1 MGKRSRKRWYDSVPS
16 VLFTALG
23 LALATLAV
31 VAFVNPWPSA
41 LLIRALFERGAAQTV
56 AEMEPYVP
64 RNGVDARRD
73 ISYGDAG
80 SDTTLDVFTPA
91 GESTPLTTVVW
102 IHGGAWISGDKSNV
116 DPYLQLLASHGYAA
130 VGLNYTISPETT
142 YPTAL
147 TQLNDALG
155 FLVEHA
161 AEYGID
167 PESIVLAGDSAGSQ
181 YASQLAT
188 MVTNP
193 AYAERVGIAPKL
205 TADQL
210 RAVILNC
217 GIYDVRGIP
226 NAPGIGGW
234 GFRVALW
241 SYLGEKDWS
250 DTAGGRDM
258 STIEY
263 VTADFPTTWISGGNG
278 DPLTNSQSKPLAKKL
293 AGLGVEVTSVFY
305 PEDESPALPHE
316 YQFHLNFAK
325 ARSALLSTVDFLD
338 TVSARTKNSD

>member
-1 MGKRSRKRWYDSVPS
+1 MGKRTRRRWYDSVAS
-16 VLFTALG
+16 VLSIAVG
-23 LALATLAV
+23 LTLATLGV

-56 AEMEPYVP
+56 TEMEPYVP
-64 RNGVDARRD
+64 SSGVDARRD
-73 ISYGDAG
+73 ISYGNAG

-91 GESTPLTTVVW
+91 GASTPLTTVVW

-116 DPYLQLLASHGYAA
+116 DPYLQMLASHGYAA
-130 VGLNYTISPETT
+130 VGLNYTIAPEAT

-155 FLVEHA
+155 FLVTHA
-161 AEYGID
+161 ADYGID
-167 PESIVLAGDSAGSQ
+167 PSSIVLAGDSAGSQ

-193 AYAERVGIAPKL
+193 AYAERVGIAPTL
-205 TADQL
+205 TPDQL
-210 RAVILNC
+210 RAVILDC

-250 DTAGGRDM
+250 DAAGGKDM

-263 VTADFPTTWISGGNG
+263 VTSDFPTTWISGGNG
-278 DPLTNSQSKPLAKKL
+278 DPLTNTQSKPLAEKL
-293 AGLGVEVTSVFY
+293 AALGVDVTSVFY
-305 PEDESPALPHE
+305 PDDESPALPHE
-316 YQFHLNFAK
+316 YQFHLDFAK
-325 ARSALLSTVDFLD
+325 ARTALQSTIDFLG
-338 TVSARTKNSD
+338 TVRAGTADPR